1 MARMMPE
8 ELEDFQ
14 TPGEGDVYRFLRD
27 TAKPDERFWAWYSP
41 DVNGLEPDF
50 ILFSRD
56 LGLVVLEV
64 KDWAIDQILE
74 ADPYQVTLNI
84 GGRREARTNPLRQAR
99 EYSNAIRESLQRDGR
114 LVSRK
119 PEHFGK
125 CVVPVSFGVVFT
137 NLIKY
142 DFVKAGFDKIV
153 PVDKAFFWDDLHPQ
167 SDICSDPTGKRFAR
181 TLEEKFPPIFPCRL
195 SGPDTDHL
203 RGLLFPS
210 VRVEVPDRGAASE
223 YAGQFERIRILDH
236 NQEAIARRFD
246 GGHRIIT
253 GPSGSGK
260 TLVLVHRAALLLR
273 YNPKVRRILF
283 VCYNI
288 TLAGYIRRLLAAKG
302 VPLGP
307 SGVEVLHFFEL
318 CSRIVGEEVAYEKED
333 ADYYELVVREA
344 AERAADCGI
353 RYDAVLVDEGQ
364 DFSDDML
371 RAVMGVLDPVSD
383 NLMIALDEGQS
394 IYARKRSWKKLGIEA
409 KGRVHRLPCVYRSTE
424 EIAGLAERFL
434 GKAREKA
441 GSDQHEL
448 APNICGFHGPKPEF
462 LQQPDYAMACTTV
475 AKRARELLDAGHP
488 AAEIAVLYAR
498 SRTAAGEDLPRLII
512 SSLEAQ
518 GILAT
523 WASEDYRAKRDYDV
537 STQRVTVSTI
547 HSVKGLDY
555 ACVFLLGL
563 DLLEAGG
570 LGETRPESLAYVGLT
585 RARYR
590 LVVPFVQ
597 GTGLLEGLTG
607 AA

>member
-1 MARMMPE
+1 MAQMMPDG
-8 ELEDFQ
+8 LEDFQ

-41 DVNGLEPDF
+41 EVNGLEPDF

-74 ADPYQVTLNI
+74 ADPFHFTLNM
-84 GGRREARTNPLRQAR
+84 GGRREARPNPLRQAR
-99 EYSNAIRESLQRDGR
+99 DYANAMRETLQRDGR
-114 LVSRK
+114 LVSRE
-119 PEHFGK
+119 PAHFGK
-125 CVVPVSFGVVFT
+125 CIVPVSQGVVFP
-137 NLIKY
+137 NMNKY
-142 DFVKAGFDKIV
+142 EFEQAGFDKVV
-153 PVDKAFFWDDLHPQ
+153 PTDKAFFWDDLHPQ
-167 SDICSDPTGKRFAR
+167 SDIRSDPTGRRLAR
-181 TLEEKFPPIFPCRL
+181 ALEEKFPPLFPCRL
-195 SGPDTDHL
+195 NGPDTDHL

-223 YAGQFERIRILDH
+223 YAGQLERIRILDH

-246 GGHRIIT
+246 GGHRIIM

-307 SGVEVLHFFEL
+307 AGVEVLHFFEL

-371 RAVMGVLDPVSD
+371 RAVMGVLDPASD
-383 NLMIALDEGQS
+383 SLMIALDEGQS
-394 IYARKRSWKKLGIEA
+394 IYARKRSWKSLGIEA
-409 KGRVHRLPCVYRSTE
+409 KGRMHKLPCVYRSTE

-462 LQQPDYAMACTTV
+462 LQQPDYATACASV
-475 AKRARELLDAGHP
+475 AKRVRELLDAGHP

-498 SRTAAGEDLPRLII
+498 SRTAQGEDLPRLII

-518 GILAT
+518 GILAN

-555 ACVFLLGL
+555 AFVFLLGL
-563 DLLEAGG
+563 DLLKGG
-570 LGETRPESLAYVGLT
+570 GMMEIQNIMLAYVGVT
-585 RARYR
+585 RARYM
-590 LVVPFVQ
+590 LFIA
-597 GTGLLEGLTG
+597 TTSGLDMIGMRGLNE
-607 AA
+607 